1 MSNQVTPVATE
12 DTPLRGETTPAEEKD
27 PASAQTWMKWIAG
40 AAFLFQNA
48 WGLIAFIYILLSKVE
63 ATVAATPQSDL
74 NPFIILLVFSI
85 AMGIA
90 WFVLFVL
97 SFVWSKQLASMRS
110 ELSKFLTFYTVFYVL
125 VLAWYSYWVS
135 ISGGNNAIAPKP
147 GTIGFISYAGLQMII
162 VLGTVFFDV
171 YVWDVWNAGL
181 GDISEAKGLSTVTEN
196 NTGLV
201 TALQVLAVLMVIGGF
216 GIGIWGYL
224 VVLGYDMGSTWIPL
238 GFYVG
243 YAASYLVSVGI
254 YIALVMRRE
263 NSKIKDIFGSAKN
276 MFKDHW
282 RQVDSAIIFFSFVF
296 WVNFGFA
303 VQLWSHES
311 EGALTSGIHFP
322 IVPKYYW
329 IIIFFGIFNAIF
341 LPVFIYYFA
350 TILCMAPWF
359 TAMANTSPFQK
370 SEEFNLF
377 VAVLGTPFFLGRG
390 NAAIEIKTENEKEVV
405 TETYKGTG
413 NGVLK
418 WILRILLWLGVFYQ
432 LLFAF
437 FIYYDL
443 LHTKDTYLSQHF
455 RPWYISNLVIQIF
468 YWAIYALYAII
479 TIART
484 ESRITHSTKD
494 DVQKFKG
501 DNKDPFKN
509 SILYCQFIRPMVT
522 FVIVV
527 FMETFAMSELYK
539 KFENG
544 HGVIPPAN
552 IADPT
557 NPVYLSYNATFIIM
571 FGLIYSAILCFTDM
585 MATLYSTTAIVR
597 LSGNQT
603 LVVVPESLEEVT
615 KFNKDVDLAFT
626 SKKYKSPTSA
636 MEF

>member
-85 AMGIA
+85 ALGIA
-90 WFVLFVL
+90 WFILLVL
-97 SFVWSKQLASMRS
+97 SIVWRKQLASMRS
-110 ELSKFLTFYTVFYVL
+110 ELGKFLTYYTVFFVL

-135 ISGGNNAIAPKP
+135 ISGGSGAIAPKP
-147 GTIGFISYAGLQMII
+147 GTIGFISYAGLQLII

-181 GDISEAKGLSTVTEN
+181 GDLGEAKGLSTVTEN

-254 YIALVMRRE
+254 YIALVMRRD

-359 TAMANTSPFQK
+359 VSMDNTSPFQK

-377 VAVLGTPFFLGRG
+377 VAVLGTPFFSGSG
-390 NAAIEIKTENEKEVV
+390 NAEIQIQTEKEKT
-405 TETYKGTG
+405 TETESYKNAG
-413 NGVLK
+413 NSAVK
-418 WILRILLWLGVFYQ
+418 WILRVLLWLGVWYQ

-443 LHTKDTYLSQHF
+443 LHTKHTYLSQHF
-455 RPWYISNLVIQIF
+455 RPWYISNLCIQIF

-484 ESRITHSTKD
+484 DSRLKHSD
-494 DVQKFKG
+494 RADVRDVKT
-501 DNKDPFKN
+501 NPFKN

-557 NPVYLSYNATFIIM
+557 NPVYLSYNATFIVM

-585 MATLYSTTAIVR
+585 MATLYSTTAIMK
-597 LSGNQT
+597 LSANQKLVLVPSSPAEGRNLDET
-603 LVVVPESLEEVT
+603 L
-615 KFNKDVDLAFT
+615 DLPFT
-626 SKKYKSPTSA
+626 SKKYEAYTSR
-636 MEF
+636 MEL